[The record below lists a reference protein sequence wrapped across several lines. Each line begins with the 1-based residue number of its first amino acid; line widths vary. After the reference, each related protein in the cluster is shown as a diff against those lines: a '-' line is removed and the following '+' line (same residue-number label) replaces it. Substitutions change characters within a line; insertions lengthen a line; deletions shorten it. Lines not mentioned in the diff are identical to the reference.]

1 MLEYS
6 IEPSLIKR
14 LRFQTNMIKGGFLME
29 FKIQSEV
36 LEVQSTS
43 PKQVI
48 DWGVSLVQAP
58 QIWSLTKGE
67 GIKVAVLDTGVDP
80 KHPDLAP
87 NIVKGINF
95 TTSNPT
101 DFVDR
106 QGHGSHCAGIIA
118 ACDNMVGVV
127 GVAPR
132 AQLYIAKV
140 LGDDGSGSIDAI
152 IKGIDWAIEEQV
164 DIISMS
170 LGCPVDPGPAFH
182 QAFKRAHDAGIIIVA
197 ASGNENTHVG
207 WPAVY
212 EETIAVGAVD
222 QAFGKAN
229 FSNFGNE
236 LDVAAPGVDIYSTYK
251 NGGYAKLS
259 GTSMATPMVAGVIA
273 LVESLA
279 RKSGQKLSPDQIMQL
294 IHDRSVDLGE
304 AGDDDNFG
312 NGLINIYKLIQKQ

>member
-1 MLEYS
+1 
-6 IEPSLIKR
+6 
-14 LRFQTNMIKGGFLME
+14 ME

-48 DWGVSLVQAP
+48 DWGVSVVQAP

-67 GIKVAVLDTGVDP
+67 GIKVAVLDTGIDP

-87 NIVKGINF
+87 NIKKGINF
-95 TTSNPT
+95 TTTNSS
-101 DFVDR
+101 DFTDR

-118 ACDNMVGVV
+118 ACDNLVGVV

-132 AQLYIAKV
+132 AELYIAKV
-140 LGDDGSGSIDAI
+140 LGDDGTGSIDAI
-152 IKGIDWAIEEQV
+152 IKGIDWAIAQDV
-164 DIISMS
+164 DVISMS
-170 LGCPVDPGPAFH
+170 LGCAADPGRAFH
-182 QAFKRAHDAGIIIVA
+182 DAFKRAHAAGIVIVA
-197 ASGNENTHVG
+197 ATGNENTHVG

-222 QAFGKAN
+222 QTFGRAD

-236 LDVAAPGVDIYSTYK
+236 VDIAAPGVDIYSTYK

-259 GTSMATPMVAGVIA
+259 GTSMATPMVAGVIT
-273 LVESLA
+273 LVLSYA
-279 RKSGQKLSPDQIMQL
+279 RKTGQEVTPEQIMQL
-294 IHDRSVDLGE
+294 IEQRSVDLGIV
-304 AGDDDNFG
+304 GDDDSFG
-312 NGLINIYKLIQKQ
+312 NGLVNIFKLIKG